1 MTDNA
6 TNSVTGI
13 TPDNVV
19 DDVAG
24 SNDAHEA
31 PTFVQLTVRSVE
43 RDTDKSVVVTFE
55 TSTLDRPELL
65 AFRHGQHLT
74 LRREFDGVEFRRSYS
89 LCSAAPDGPLRVAVR
104 QIPGGVFSTWANTEL
119 QAGDRLDVMTP
130 AGHFTHELMP
140 TEARRYTMLAAGSG
154 ITPVFSIMSTI
165 LRHEPEALVRLVYVN
180 QTSRSTML
188 LEELERLRDR
198 YLGRIQ
204 IWYAFT
210 REETDATLLS
220 GRPDRD
226 RLDALIRARVLASDA
241 DHAFLCGPIDLV
253 QIAQDALIDAGMA
266 RERVHRELFT
276 ARQVGASIRMAP
288 QEVDAGATP
297 VAVGRATLH
306 GRNTSF
312 EMFEGDSVL
321 DAVQRVRPDAP
332 FSCRSGVCSTCQAVL
347 LDGEVEMAVNYGLS
361 DDEVERGYVLTC
373 QSTALTDSVSVNY
386 DA

>member
-1 MTDNA
+1 MSDNA

-226 RLDALIRARVLASDA
+226 RLDALIRAR
-241 DHAFLCGPIDLV
+241 
-253 QIAQDALIDAGMA
+253 
-266 RERVHRELFT
+266 
-276 ARQVGASIRMAP
+276 IRRPML
-288 QEVDAGATP
+288 TT
-297 VAVGRATLH
+297 R
-306 GRNTSF
+306 S
-312 EMFEGDSVL
+312 SV
-321 DAVQRVRPDAP
+321 VRSS
-332 FSCRSGVCSTCQAVL
+332 SCRSHKTRSSTQVWPASVYTASSSPRDRSGRRSVWHRRRSTSVRLLLRWGEPRCMGGTRRSRCSRATACSTRCSGCDPMHRSRV
-347 LDGEVEMAVNYGLS
+347 EVACARPARRCCS
-361 DDEVERGYVLTC
+361 TARSRW
-373 QSTALTDSVSVNY
+373 QSTTASPTTRSNGATCSR
-386 DA
+386 ASRPRSPIR